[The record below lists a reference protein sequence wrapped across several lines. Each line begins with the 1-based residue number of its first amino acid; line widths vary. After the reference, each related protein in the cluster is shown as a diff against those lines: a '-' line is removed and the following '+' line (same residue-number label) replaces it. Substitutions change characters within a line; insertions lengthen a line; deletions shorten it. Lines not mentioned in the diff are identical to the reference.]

1 MMNTK
6 IRQNI
11 RIIWA
16 ITAKDI
22 VDGIKNRTTLSAILT
37 TLFVVVIYRLLPSLE
52 TGDALPNLMIYDQ
65 GESSIVMM
73 LEENSTF
80 NLIEFSSQERMEKF
94 LMEEDVPAL
103 ALVIPLNFDQEL
115 MDSETTEVEGYV
127 LHWVSESDAE
137 ELKSVYEREITEI
150 VGHPIRIHIE
160 GNIVFTESDSLGLAF
175 LASIALVIV
184 ITMIGISFTVNLMFE
199 EKQTKAID
207 ALLVSP
213 ASSGQVVMAKFLTGL
228 FYCLLGAVVVLV
240 LNSSIITHW
249 WLVVLGIIAGS
260 FFTVGLGILLGS
272 IFEVRQQLML
282 WGFLIFIPLLLP
294 LFLSIMSNILP
305 KILIDVFSW
314 IPTVAL
320 DRIFRISFSAHAPLT
335 EFGPQLLLVVCYAM
349 LSFVVVV
356 WVLRRSDR

>member
-1 MMNTK
+1 MNAI
-6 IRQNI
+6 IRQNF

-22 VDGIKNRTTLSAILT
+22 VDGIKNKTTLSAILT
-37 TLFVVVIYRLLPSLE
+37 TLFVAVIYRALPLLGN
-52 TGDALPNLMIYDQ
+52 GDALPNLIIYDE
-65 GESSIVMM
+65 GGSSIVPM
-73 LEENSTF
+73 LENSAAY
-80 NLIEFSSQERMEKF
+80 NLYELNSRERMERF
-94 LMEEDVPAL
+94 LTEEDTPAL
-103 ALVIPLNFDQEL
+103 ALVIPPNLDQEL
-115 MDSETTEVEGYV
+115 MGSGTPKVEGYF

-137 ELKSVYEREITEI
+137 ELRTVFEREISEI
-150 VGHPIRIHIE
+150 VGHPIAIHIE
-160 GNIVFTESDSLGLAF
+160 GNIIYTEPDSLGLAF
-175 LASIALVIV
+175 LASLALVIV

-228 FYCLLGAVVVLV
+228 LYCLLGAAVVLA
-240 LNSSIITHW
+240 LNNSLITHW
-249 WLVVLGIIAGS
+249 WLVILGIIVGS
-260 FFTVGLGILLGS
+260 FFTVGVGILLGN

-305 KILIDVFSW
+305 KTLIAVFSW

-320 DRIFRISFSAHAPLT
+320 DRVFRISFSAHAPLSQ
-335 EFGPQLLLVVCYAM
+335 FGPQLLLVACYAVT
-349 LSFVVVV
+349 LFALVV

>member
-1 MMNTK
+1 MNIN
-6 IRQNI
+6 IRQNL

-22 VDGIKNRTTLSAILT
+22 VDGLKNKTTLSAILT
-37 TLFVVVIYRLLPSLE
+37 TLFVAVIYKFLPLLGN
-52 TGDALPNLMIYDQ
+52 GDALPNLIIYDE
-65 GESSIVMM
+65 GGSSIVP
-73 LEENSTF
+73 LLENSATF
-80 NLIEFSSQERMEKF
+80 NLFELNSRERMERF
-94 LMEEDVPAL
+94 LTEEEVPAL
-103 ALVIPLNFDQEL
+103 GLVIPSNFDQALTGSGTPEL
-115 MDSETTEVEGYV
+115 EGYV
-127 LHWVSESDAE
+127 LHWVNESDAE
-137 ELKSVYEREITEI
+137 ELKSVFEREIAVI
-150 VGHPIRIHIE
+150 LGKSVRIHIE

-228 FYCLLGAVVVLV
+228 FYCLLGAAVVLA

-249 WLVVLGIIAGS
+249 WLVILGIIVGS
-260 FFTVGLGILLGS
+260 FFTVGLGVLLGS

-294 LFLSIMSNILP
+294 LFLSIMSAILP
-305 KILIDVFSW
+305 KTLIDVFSW
-314 IPTVAL
+314 LPTVAL
-320 DRIFRISFSAHAPLT
+320 DKVFRISFSAHASLAQ
-335 EFGPQLLLVVCYAM
+335 FGPQLLLVACYAVM
-349 LSFVVVV
+349 LFALVV

>member
-1 MMNTK
+1 MNTN
-6 IRQNI
+6 IRQSL

-22 VDGIKNRTTLSAILT
+22 VDGLKNKTTLSTILT
-37 TLFVVVIYRLLPSLE
+37 TLFVAAIYKFLPMLDS
-52 TGDALPNLMIYDQ
+52 GGALPNLIVYDQ
-65 GESSIVMM
+65 GGSSIVAM
-73 LEENSTF
+73 LEESTEF
-80 NLIEFSSQERMEKF
+80 NLVEFSSRERMERF
-94 LMEEDVPAL
+94 LTEEDTPAL
-103 ALVIPLNFDQEL
+103 ALVIPPDLDQEL
-115 MDSETTEVEGYV
+115 TGSATPEVEGYI

-137 ELKSVYEREITEI
+137 ELKTVYEGEISEI

-160 GNIVFTESDSLGLAF
+160 GNIVYTEPDSLGLAF
-175 LASIALVIV
+175 LVSLALVIV

-228 FYCLLGAVVVLV
+228 LYCLLGAVVVLA

-249 WLVVLGIIAGS
+249 WLVILGVIVGS

-272 IFEVRQQLML
+272 IFEVRQQVML
-282 WGFLIFIPLLLP
+282 WGFMIFIPLLLP
-294 LFLSIMSNILP
+294 LFLPIMSAILP
-305 KILIDVFSW
+305 KTLIDIFSW

-320 DRIFRISFSAHAPLT
+320 DKVFRVSFSAQAPLSQ
-335 EFGPQLLLVVCYAM
+335 FGPQLLLVACCAVLVFA
-349 LSFVVVV
+349 LVVR
-356 WVLRRSDR
+356 VLRRSDR

>member
-1 MMNTK
+1 MKTQ
-6 IRQNI
+6 IRRNL

-22 VDGIKNRTTLSAILT
+22 VDGIKNKTTLSAILT
-37 TLFVVVIYRLLPSLE
+37 TLFVALIYKFLPLLE
-52 TGDALPNLMIYDQ
+52 YRDALPNLVVYDR
-65 GESSIVMM
+65 GGSSSVAM
-73 LEENSTF
+73 LEESAEF
-80 NLIEFSSQERMEKF
+80 NLVEFSSQERMERF
-94 LMEEDVPAL
+94 LTEEDTPAL
-103 ALVIPLNFDQEL
+103 ALVFPPNFDQEL
-115 MDSETTEVEGYV
+115 TGSGTLEVEGYV

-137 ELKSVYEREITEI
+137 ELKTVYERKISGI

-160 GNIVFTESDSLGLAF
+160 GNIVYTEPDSLGLAF
-175 LASIALVIV
+175 LASLALVIV

-213 ASSGQVVMAKFLTGL
+213 ASIGQVVMAKFLTGL
-228 FYCLLGAVVVLV
+228 LYCLLGAVVVLA
-240 LNSSIITHW
+240 LYDSLITHW
-249 WLVVLGIIAGS
+249 WLVILGIIVGS

-294 LFLSIMSNILP
+294 LFLSIMADILP
-305 KILIDVFSW
+305 KTLIDVFSW

-320 DRIFRISFSAHAPLT
+320 DRVFRISFSAHAPLT
-335 EFGPQLLLVVCYAM
+335 DFGPQLLLVACYAV
-349 LSFVVVV
+349 LLFALVV

>member
-1 MMNTK
+1 MKTN
-6 IRQNI
+6 IRQNL

-22 VDGIKNRTTLSAILT
+22 VDGLKNKTTLSVIIISLLT
-37 TLFVVVIYRLLPSLE
+37 AVGYRLLPMLE
-52 TGDALPNLMIYDQ
+52 GGNALPNLIIHDE
-65 GESSIVMM
+65 GGSSIVPM
-73 LEENSTF
+73 LENSATF
-80 NLIEFSSQERMEKF
+80 NLYELPSQERMEQF
-94 LMEEDVPAL
+94 LTEEYVPAL
-103 ALVIPLNFDQEL
+103 GLVIPPDFDQAWEGPGTPVL
-115 MDSETTEVEGYV
+115 EGYV

-137 ELKSVYEREITEI
+137 ELKSVFEREITEI
-150 VGHPIRIHIE
+150 VGKPVRIYIE
-160 GNIVFTESDSLGLAF
+160 GNTIYTQSDSLGLSF
-175 LASIALVIV
+175 LTSIGLVIV

-228 FYCLLGAVVVLV
+228 FYCLIGSAFVLA
-240 LNSSIITHW
+240 LNHSIITDW
-249 WLVVLGIIAGS
+249 WLVILGIIIGS

-294 LFLSIMSNILP
+294 LFLSVMSNILP
-305 KILIDVFSW
+305 KTLIDVFSW
-314 IPTVAL
+314 LPTVAL
-320 DRIFRISFSAHAPLT
+320 DRVFRISFSTQAPLAQ
-335 EFGPQLLLVVCYAM
+335 FGPQLLLVACYAV
-349 LSFVVVV
+349 LLFVLVV